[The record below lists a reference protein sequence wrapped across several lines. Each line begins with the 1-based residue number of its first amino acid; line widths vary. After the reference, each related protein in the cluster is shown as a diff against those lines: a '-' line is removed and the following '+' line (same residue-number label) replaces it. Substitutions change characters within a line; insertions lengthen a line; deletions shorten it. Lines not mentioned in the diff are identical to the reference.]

1 MPTRDE
7 ICRLCD
13 DYMTAVSA
21 HDLDT
26 LMALFAPGAEQQE
39 PVGTP
44 PNVGHDAIRGFFAA
58 SRQVPFTMTRMGPV
72 TVVGNRAL
80 FMARVRIEL
89 ADGVREMTTA
99 DVFTVDDQCRIV
111 ELLAFPDHR
120 ADPHEAPVGVESG
133 R

>member
-13 DYMTAVSA
+13 DYMAAVSA

-26 LMALFAPGAEQQE
+26 LMALFAPDAEQQE

-44 PNVGHDAIRGFFAA
+44 PNLGHEAIRGFFEA

-89 ADGVREMTTA
+89 ADGIREMTTA

-111 ELLAFPDHR
+111 ELLAFPDHQ